1 VQLDLFL
8 DTRDTQ
14 LRNAAVDAL
23 RRRDGDAL
31 RQAIDQLRAEYPDDY
46 SLADL
51 DLLAEATPFE
61 IVPDSAPRLAE
72 WLAYIDT
79 RLAPALRRLL
89 GEAPAQRWLEP
100 LFKALAA
107 SDAAGAF
114 QREHALTH
122 AGALFLRGNDLAA
135 ARAAIARIPSWRRIP
150 EPLAWMTEIAWREDR
165 PAEYWPLSAELAWI
179 APPLF
184 DAALSRAAPEAV
196 RRLYR
201 SFLSEFE
208 AGGESGESACGSACE
223 SACESAWFPAW
234 LLVEHSELL
243 EYFRPIDPHPS
254 NPARCAALLVNLLTG
269 ERQGL
274 SSRLVEQRLQLRSLA
289 PPLFSRY
296 MALRSHEEKT
306 RSVSSATRP
315 DPGHR
320 TLP

>member
-31 RQAIDQLRAEYPDDY
+31 RQAIDRLRAEYPDDY

-51 DLLAEATPFE
+51 DLLAEATLFE
-61 IVPDSAPRLAE
+61 TVPDSTPRLAGR
-72 WLAYIDT
+72 LAHIDT
-79 RLAPALRRLL
+79 RLVPALRRLL
-89 GEAPAQRWLEP
+89 GEAPAECWLEP

-107 SDAAGAF
+107 SAAAGAF

-150 EPLAWMTEIAWREDR
+150 EPLAWMAEIAWREDR

-184 DAALSRAAPEAV
+184 EPALSRAGPESV

-208 AGGESGESACGSACE
+208 PGDEGGESACG

-315 DPGHR
+315 DPSHR